1 MEFLDIELNEKLV
14 RNILIGLLVFIV
26 VFLALQMSSLLV
38 FKSYKMGA
46 NTTVQAEEINTH
58 IDILEHVG
66 GKLELAG
73 WAYKEGEEIKTF
85 NSSYVI
91 KNKETGK
98 MYRMRT
104 QMEENINIP
113 EEDPNRMKA
122 GLHARCLLA
131 GLPKGEYDILVL
143 YKNDGNDILASTQIS
158 VNL

>member
-1 MEFLDIELNEKLV
+1 MEFLNIEIDEKLF
-14 RNILIGLLVFIV
+14 RNILLGICIFILVL
-26 VFLALQMSSLLV
+26 LALQMSSLLI
-38 FKSYKMGA
+38 FKSYKLGP
-46 NTTVQAEEINTH
+46 NTTVKDDEINTH
-58 IDILEHVG
+58 IDILEHGG

-73 WAYKEGEEIKTF
+73 WAYKEDEEIKTF

-104 QMEENINIP
+104 QMEENINLP

-122 GLHARCLLA
+122 GLHARCLLL

-143 YKNDGNDILASTQIS
+143 YKNDGNDILASTKIS
-158 VNL
+158 FNL